1 MGRFIVASLTII
13 LLVSSVDVRADDTPM
28 RTIDVNGKG
37 TVTAIPDIADVTT
50 GVTNRADSARQA
62 LDANNAAMARLLKA
76 LKKAGINE
84 ADIRTSGFTVSPYY
98 EIIKSLSSSGKRRV
112 AGYRATNQVT
122 VTVRDL
128 KKVGR
133 VIDDVVTAGSN
144 QVRGIQ
150 FRVSEPVRLLD
161 GARKKA
167 FADAKRRAELYADA
181 ADADLGKVIHIQE
194 SSARFPQPRLLAT
207 SAMRESRD
215 VPVSP
220 GSQKLSVNVSVK
232 FELD

>member
-1 MGRFIVASLTII
+1 MNRIIATSIAVI
-13 LLVSSVDVRADDTPM
+13 LLIASATARAGDDPKRTVSVE
-28 RTIDVNGKG
+28 G
-37 TVTAIPDIADVTT
+37 TGIVSTTPDIADVIT

-62 LDANNAAMARLLKA
+62 LDANNAAMERLMKA
-76 LKKAGINE
+76 LAKADIDKK
-84 ADIRTSGFTVSPYY
+84 DIRTSGFNVSPYY
-98 EIIKSLSSSGKRRV
+98 EYIKPTRQRRI
-112 AGYRATNQVT
+112 AGYQATNQVT

-128 KKVGR
+128 KRIGR

-150 FRVSEPVRLLD
+150 FRVSEPESLLD
-161 GARKKA
+161 EARKKA

-181 ADADLGKVIHIQE
+181 ADIDLGKVIHIQE
-194 SSARFPQPRLLAT
+194 RGARIPQPRMLAS
-207 SAMRESRD
+207 SAMKEARD

-220 GSQKLSVNVSVK
+220 GSQQLRVNVSVR